1 MQKSIIFVKKS
12 LMIDIL
18 KIKEIVKL
26 GTTAIIQ
33 VNL

>member
-26 GTTAIIQ
+26 GTTVIIQ